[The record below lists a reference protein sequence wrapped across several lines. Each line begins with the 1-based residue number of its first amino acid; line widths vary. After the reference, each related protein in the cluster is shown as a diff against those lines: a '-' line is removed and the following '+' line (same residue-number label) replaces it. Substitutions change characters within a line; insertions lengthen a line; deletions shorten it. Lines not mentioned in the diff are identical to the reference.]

1 MWCWFEGCQV
11 AMVVGWMLPKQLG
24 RGMLMGCNAR
34 TCMPTTSPTPLPHPP
49 LTLSGRGACRAHPGL
64 QGGDLHAHQQ
74 QTLCPLLPTIPQGVA
89 LAART
94 LGCKAVICM
103 PTNSPEIKINAVKEL
118 GGIVELV
125 GESFYE
131 AQIQAQ
137 VGVEEIKCH

>member
-1 MWCWFEGCQV
+1 
-11 AMVVGWMLPKQLG
+11 MVCTRQLCALPACHDLKPM
-24 RGMLMGCNAR
+24 RC
-34 TCMPTTSPTPLPHPP
+34 LPSALVH
-49 LTLSGRGACRAHPGL
+49 TICRSAH
-64 QGGDLHAHQQ
+64 H
-74 QTLCPLLPTIPQGVA
+74 PQGVA

-131 AQIQAQ
+131 
-137 VGVEEIKCH
+137 VRLLYS

>member
-1 MWCWFEGCQV
+1 MFR
-11 AMVVGWMLPKQLG
+11 ANLP
-24 RGMLMGCNAR
+24 RA
-34 TCMPTTSPTPLPHPP
+34 PH
-49 LTLSGRGACRAHPGL
+49 C
-64 QGGDLHAHQQ
+64 
-74 QTLCPLLPTIPQGVA
+74 PQGVA

-131 AQIQAQ
+131 VRLRLEMAGCGMMQRSYGDCRDQTGIAQAGCMQA
-137 VGVEEIKCH
+137 